1 MRHRHLEIA
10 DGTPVA
16 ELGLEAIDNVLDR
29 GDLSDWQPL
38 LRAVRR
44 DPRGAVSE
52 RVLHLVERHP
62 MHGTSALWRSW
73 IEALRAEAEPV
84 HVGQALGAL
93 RRARSLTQQR
103 VADVLEMTQPE
114 VSKLEQRRDV
124 RVSTLRAYVAAL
136 GGQLA
141 LSARFA
147 DGEEPIFPTSAEAP
161 REERP
166 IRHRPTA

>member
-10 DGTPVA
+10 EGTPVA
-16 ELGLEAIDNVLDR
+16 GLGLEAIDDVLDR

-52 RVLHLVERHP
+52 RILHLVERHP

-73 IEALRAEAEPV
+73 IEALRQDAEQV
-84 HVGQALGAL
+84 HIGQALGAL
-93 RRARSLTQQR
+93 RRARGLTQQQ
-103 VADVLEMTQPE
+103 VAGLLEMTQPE
-114 VSKLEQRRDV
+114 ISKLERRRDV
-124 RVSTLRAYVAAL
+124 RVSTLRAYVGAV

-147 DGEEPIFPTSAEAP
+147 DGEEPIFPTSAEAS
-161 REERP
+161 REE
-166 IRHRPTA
+166 